1 MANTKKCKYCKEEI
15 DAKATKCP
23 HCKENQPNGC
33 FRLIVGS
40 FVAFLLI
47 CIITPVCT
55 KKLSGD
61 NSSTTDSTSPQVVKA
76 QSYAWR
82 YQEDKDDFDGKEWKY
97 CQVEASNSIKGV
109 VWRETPKLL
118 VRMRGKELN
127 VIVKAEGVVFGN
139 LGDSDKVRLKFD
151 DEEPF
156 SVGYNDS
163 ANGDGGT
170 IFLKRTSKI
179 VEKLKKSKKLVIEFP
194 VYMENSQRATFNI
207 EGYSEVC
214 KI

>member
-1 MANTKKCKYCKEEI
+1 MTNTKKCKYCKEEI

-23 HCKENQPNGC
+23 HCQENQPNGC
-33 FRLIVGS
+33 FRLIVGG
-40 FVAFLLI
+40 FFIFLLF
-47 CIITPVCT
+47 CFIIPVCAR
-55 KKLSGD
+55 KSLDD
-61 NSSTTDSTSPQVVKA
+61 NTSTSGSSSSQVVKA
-76 QSYAWR
+76 PSYSWV
-82 YQEDKDDFDGKEWKY
+82 YQQDKDDFDGKESKY
-97 CQVEASNSIKGV
+97 CQVKAENSIKGV
-109 VWRETPKLL
+109 VWTETPKLL
-118 VRMRGKELN
+118 VRLRGKELD

-156 SVGYNDS
+156 SVGYNGS

-179 VEKLKKSKKLVIEFP
+179 IENLKKSKKLVVEFP
-194 VYMENSQRATFNI
+194 VYMEQPQRATFNI
-207 EGYSEVC
+207 DGYSEVC